1 VASAQESIQ
10 QTLQQPELALAQA
23 GGGEHEAGVAEAG
36 HPDGSLVYGM
46 DRRLRERE
54 VVRVGFEATAGSPW
68 GCMVVGGHE
77 YEIVREGRTGW
88 HFSLLDRESG
98 EQLYEFSRFRVL
110 PGGTITGKGSRV
122 TIRET
127 LLRNGRWTF
136 TSDDGWQVRAT
147 RTRRYPG
154 RELRLEHVGL
164 MGVPSSEALLLAFG
178 TWILVEWES
187 VPVGGGGG

>member
-1 VASAQESIQ
+1 VTIVQEPIE
-10 QTLQQPELALAQA
+10 QTLQQPELALAPA
-23 GGGEHEAGVAEAG
+23 VDAEPDAGVAEVG
-36 HPDGSLVYGM
+36 YSDGSLVYGM
-46 DRRLRERE
+46 DRQLRERE
-54 VVRVGFEATAGSPW
+54 IVRVGFEATGGGPW

-77 YEIVREGRTGW
+77 YEIVREGRAGW

-110 PGGTITGKGSRV
+110 PGGTITGQGSRV

-127 LLRNGRWTF
+127 LLRNGKWTF
-136 TSDDGWQVRAT
+136 TSDEGWQVRAT